1 MKCRKGIAL
10 ALAAALAVVWAHA
23 SAQEEAPSGLWTDN
37 PQVEETVTDP
47 VYPDEDGTVA
57 LEEDALLDIVLPETI
72 RGKPVQAI
80 GAGAFQ
86 GCEIF
91 RTVTIP
97 ACVTEIGENAFADCP
112 GLEAII
118 LEGRADAEGLT
129 LGENWSGD
137 AAVLFGLVAQPDPE
151 ETPADSEDA
160 EPEDGEP
167 ENAELTES
175 EAAALEDTGSEDP
188 EPVPSAPKGAASED
202 EGAAP
207 EDPEP
212 VPAPPQETDS
222 VTPAPEPS
230 PSEEAEPE
238 PSAPETAEEEPAEP
252 TQSAEP
258 SQSVEAGD
266 PEPEPAPAPST

>member
-23 SAQEEAPSGLWTDN
+23 SAQEEAPSGLWADN

-167 ENAELTES
+167 ENAGS
-175 EAAALEDTGSEDP
+175 EDAAPEDP
-188 EPVPSAPKGAASED
+188 EPIPSAPKGAASED
-202 EGAAP
+202 EVAAP

-212 VPAPPQETDS
+212 EPAPPQETDS
-222 VTPAPEPS
+222 VTPAEPS